1 MSAKITGTGSFTPPR
16 RMTNADLEKIVD
28 TSDQWILER
37 TGIRERRI
45 ADETISCADMA
56 TEAARNAMAMAN
68 CAPED
73 VEMIIDATVTPDY
86 TLPSNGCLIQ
96 EKLGL
101 VNAVAFDIVAACT
114 GFINGLT
121 IARGFIESGMHK
133 KIVVIGSEKLSSF
146 TNWNDRT
153 TCVLFGDAAGAV
165 VVEPSTD
172 GTGILASFMKS
183 DGRMRDWL
191 CSKVGGNKF
200 PYTPDFA
207 FDGSDKIYM
216 SGTDVFKVAV
226 KEMGRAAV
234 KVIEDA
240 GYKPEDVSLFIP
252 HQANMRIIESLMKRL
267 NLNPEKV
274 FINIEKYGN
283 TSSASVPLA
292 LDEANRSGRIKSGD
306 LVLMVAFG
314 GGMIWGSALV
324 RW

>member
-1 MSAKITGTGSFTPPR
+1 
-16 RMTNADLEKIVD
+16 MTNADLEKIVD

-56 TEAARNAMAMAN
+56 TEAARNAMTMAN

>member
-1 MSAKITGTGSFTPPR
+1 
-16 RMTNADLEKIVD
+16 MTNADLEKIVE
-28 TSDQWILER
+28 TTDQWILER

-45 ADETISCADMA
+45 ADDSITCSDMA
-56 TEAARNAMAMAN
+56 TEAARNAMDMAG
-68 CAPED
+68 CAPEE
-73 VEMIIDATVTPDY
+73 VEMVIDATVTADY

-101 VNAVAFDIVAACT
+101 VNAVAFDVVAACA

-133 KIVVIGSEKLSSF
+133 KIVVIGSERLSSF

-165 VVEPSTD
+165 VVEPSTN
-172 GTGILASFMKS
+172 GSGILSTFMKS
-183 DGRMRDWL
+183 DGRMREWL
-191 CSKVGGNKF
+191 WARVGGTKH
-200 PYTPDFA
+200 PHTPDYA
-207 FDGSDKIYM
+207 YDGSDKIYM
-216 SGTDVFKVAV
+216 SGSDVFKIAV
-226 KEMGRAAV
+226 KEMARACLKA
-234 KVIEDA
+234 IEDA
-240 GYKPEDVSLFIP
+240 GVKPEDISLVVP
-252 HQANMRIIESLMKRL
+252 HQANMRIIESLTKRL
-267 NLNPEKV
+267 NVSPDRV
-274 FINIEKYGN
+274 VVNIERYGN

-292 LDEANRSGRIKSGD
+292 LDEANRAGRIKPGD

>member
-1 MSAKITGTGSFTPPR
+1 
-16 RMTNADLEKIVD
+16 MTNFDLEKIVD
-28 TSDQWILER
+28 TSDQWIVER

-45 ADETISCADMA
+45 ADDTISCADMA

-73 VEMIIDATVTPDY
+73 VDMIIDATVTPDY

-96 EKLGL
+96 ENLGL
-101 VNAVAFDIVAACT
+101 VNAVAFDVVAACT

-146 TNWNDRT
+146 TNWKDRT

-165 VVEPSTD
+165 VLEPSTD
-172 GTGILASFMKS
+172 GSGVISTFMRS
-183 DGRMRDWL
+183 DGRMRPWL
-191 CSKVGGNKF
+191 CSKVGGNKY

-207 FDGSDKIYM
+207 YDGSDKIYM

-226 KEMGRAAV
+226 KEMGRAAL

-267 NLNPEKV
+267 NLNPNKV
-274 FINIEKYGN
+274 MINIEKYGN